1 MALTANYYLKLNENR
16 LSEQLK
22 FGAFL
27 NRETLSQT
35 NGNSMI
41 PL

>member
-1 MALTANYYLKLNENR
+1 MAPTANYYLTLNENR
-16 LSEQLK
+16 LSKQ
-22 FGAFL
+22 GIFL

-41 PL
+41 PS